1 MRRAGVS
8 PEPHLSAGQNSH
20 TPGRVESRLN
30 FPLYLFVYNM
40 LILLCAKGEDV
51 IFAAYCVNC
60 TGLRA
65 GCTFVRIYL

>member
-1 MRRAGVS
+1 MRGADVS

-40 LILLCAKGEDV
+40 YIL
-51 IFAAYCVNC
+51 YCLVPVVK
-60 TGLRA
+60 TL
-65 GCTFVRIYL
+65 FL

>member
-1 MRRAGVS
+1 MRGADVS

-40 LILLCAKGEDV
+40 DIV
-51 IFAAYCVNC
+51 QYCLVPMIK
-60 TGLRA
+60 TL
-65 GCTFVRIYL
+65 FL